1 MTDPYWN
8 HNVHFHPVVVD
19 AVPEGCRTALDV
31 GCGDGLLARK
41 LAGRAGSVTGVDRSP
56 EMIRLARADVPENVT
71 FVEADYLDGTSLVDG
86 TCGTYDPDGT
96 YDFVSAVA
104 VVHHTEFEN
113 AVTRLVSLLAPGG
126 RLVIV
131 GLAYNKTFLDRMISG
146 CGLPASRFLARRHG
160 GKLGP
165 VGMPVEDTPT
175 SWGEA
180 RRNVRRLLPGARY
193 RRRLLWRYIA
203 VWDKPVASRE
213 RREGGP

>member
-8 HNVHFHPVVVD
+8 HNVHYHPVVVD

-71 FVEADYLDGTSLVDG
+71 FVEADYLDDTSLA
-86 TCGTYDPDGT
+86 DGT

-104 VVHHTEFEN
+104 VVHHTEFDN
-113 AVTRLVSLLAPGG
+113 AVARLVRLLAPGG

-131 GLAYNKTFLDRMISG
+131 GLAYNKTFLDWMISG
-146 CGLPASRFLARRHG
+146 CGLPVSRFLARRHG

-165 VGMPVEDTPT
+165 VGMPVEDTLM

-180 RRNVRRLLPGARY
+180 RGNVRSLLPGARF

-213 RREGGP
+213 RQEGGP

>member
-1 MTDPYWN
+1 MTNPYWN
-8 HNVHFHPVVVD
+8 HNVHYHPVVVD

-41 LAGRAGSVTGVDRSP
+41 LAGRAGTVTGVDRSP
-56 EMIRLARADVPENVT
+56 EMIRLARVDVPGNVT
-71 FVEADYLDGTSLVDG
+71 FVEADYLDDTSLA
-86 TCGTYDPDGT
+86 DGT

-104 VVHHTEFEN
+104 VVHHTEFDN
-113 AVTRLVSLLAPGG
+113 AVARLVSLLAPGG

-131 GLAYNKTFLDRMISG
+131 GLAYNKTFLDWLISG
-146 CGLPASRFLARRHG
+146 CGLPVSRFLARRHG

-165 VGMPVEDTPT
+165 VGMPVEDTLM

-180 RRNVRRLLPGARY
+180 RANVRRLLPGARF

-203 VWDKPVASRE
+203 VWDKPVVSQE
-213 RREGGP
+213 QQEGGP

>member
-8 HNVHFHPVVVD
+8 HNVHYHPVVVD

-71 FVEADYLDGTSLVDG
+71 FVEADYLDGSLD
-86 TCGTYDPDGT
+86 DGT
-96 YDFVSAVA
+96 YDFVCAVA
-104 VVHHTEFEN
+104 VVHHTEFDN
-113 AVTRLVSLLAPGG
+113 AVARLVSLLAPGG

-131 GLAYNKTFLDRMISG
+131 GLAYNKTFLDWMISG
-146 CGLPASRFLARRHG
+146 CGLPVSRFLARRHG

-165 VGMPVEDTPT
+165 VGMPVEDTLM

-180 RRNVRRLLPGARY
+180 REDVRRLLPGARY

-203 VWDKPVASRE
+203 VWDKSIASQE
-213 RREGGP
+213 RQEGAP